1 MKIFHIPAFTDNYI
15 WSIEEEGKIT
25 VIDPGDANA
34 VVNILQNRN
43 LELEDILIT
52 HHHYDHTGGVSEL
65 KKVMQGNVYGPDNLA
80 IEGIDV
86 ALRENDQFTSLG
98 YEFNVIETPG
108 HTLDHISF
116 HCSKNKVLF
125 CGDTLF
131 SGGCGR
137 LFEGT
142 YQQLFNSLQKL
153 VRLPDDTKVYCTHE
167 YTLANLAFAEQQ
179 ISDQEISN
187 YKKTIEVKLNKGEI
201 SLPSSIEIEKKIN
214 LFLMQKIPSDLKHL
228 SPEESFKELRI
239 RKDNF

>member
-1 MKIFHIPAFTDNYI
+1 MKIFHIPAFIDNYI
-15 WSIEEEGKIT
+15 WSIEKEGKIS

-34 VVNILQNRN
+34 VLNVLQNRN

-52 HHHYDHTGGVSEL
+52 HHHYDHTGGVKEL

-86 ALRENDQFTSLG
+86 ALIENDQFSTLG

-116 HCSKNKVLF
+116 HCHEKNVLF

-153 VRLPDDTKVYCTHE
+153 VRLPNDTEVYCTHE

-179 ISDQEISN
+179 ISDEEISN
-187 YKKTIEVKLNKGEI
+187 YKKNVEVKLNKGEI

-214 LFLMQKIPSDLKHL
+214 LFLMQKTPSDLKHL

>member
-15 WSIEEEGKIT
+15 WAIEKQSKIS

-34 VVNILQNRN
+34 VLNV
-43 LELEDILIT
+43 LENQSLTLEDILIT
-52 HHHYDHTGGVSEL
+52 HHHYDHTGGINEL
-65 KKVMQGNVYGPDNLA
+65 KKVMQGSVYGPDNLA

-86 ALRENDQFTSLG
+86 ALREHDKFTTLG

-108 HTLDHISF
+108 HTLDHLSF
-116 HCSKNKVLF
+116 YCGKNKVLF

-131 SGGCGR
+131 SAGCGR

-153 VRLPDDTKVYCTHE
+153 VQLPNETMIYCTHE

-179 ISDQEISN
+179 ISDQEITN
-187 YKKTIEVKLNKGEI
+187 YRKNIEAKINQGAI
-201 SLPSSIEIEKKIN
+201 SLPSSLEIEKKIN
-214 LFLMQKIPSDLKHL
+214 LFLMQKIHADLKDL
-228 SPEESFKELRI
+228 SLQEGFKELRI